1 MLPAKRIRNINQAAI
16 SMNARHCAAYTLT
29 ELLIV
34 VAILAI
40 AAAVA
45 IPTAQPVAEFQADAA
60 AGEVVNALRFAR
72 EDAQRSGAQ
81 RLFDCNAAANTIAVF
96 ALETDKTTTRVSR
109 DPVEHPFNRAP
120 YLLNLNAAPAGNT
133 MALVRC
139 TFTFEDNSTAAAVAF
154 DEAGNPLRG
163 VGSAPARDRAL
174 SAGQVVLGAGN
185 VERTITV
192 DATGR
197 ITVS

>member
-1 MLPAKRIRNINQAAI
+1 MY
-16 SMNARHCAAYTLT
+16 ARHCAAYTLT

-34 VAILAI
+34 VAILAT

-45 IPTAQPVAEFQADAA
+45 IPTAQPVAEFRADAA

-72 EDAQRSGAQ
+72 DNAQYSGVQ
-81 RLFDCNAAANTIAVF
+81 RLFDCDAAANTIAVF
-96 ALETDKTTTRVSR
+96 ALESDKTTTRAAR

-120 YLLNLNAAPAGNT
+120 YLLNLNAAPAGNS

-139 TFTFEDNSTAAAVAF
+139 TFTFADNATAAAVAF
-154 DEAGNPLRG
+154 DAAGNPVRG
-163 VGSAPARDRAL
+163 VGAGPARTSTLR
-174 SAGQVVLGAGN
+174 AGQVVLGAGN
-185 VERTITV
+185 VERTIVIDT
-192 DATGR
+192 TGR

>member
-1 MLPAKRIRNINQAAI
+1 MYAHR
-16 SMNARHCAAYTLT
+16 CAAYTLT

-40 AAAVA
+40 AAVVA
-45 IPTAQPVAEFQADAA
+45 IPTAQPVAEFRADAA
-60 AGEVVNALRFAR
+60 AGEVVNALRYAR
-72 EDAQRSGAQ
+72 DNAQYSGAQ
-81 RLFDCNAAANTIAVF
+81 RLFDCDAAANSIAVF
-96 ALETDKTTTRVSR
+96 ALETDKTTTRAAR
-109 DPVEHPFNRAP
+109 EPVEHPFNRAP

-139 TFTFEDNSTAAAVAF
+139 TFTFDDNSTAAAVAF
-154 DEAGNPLRG
+154 GAAGNPLRG
-163 VGSAPARDRAL
+163 VGSGSARESVLRT
-174 SAGQVVLGAGN
+174 GQIVLGAGN

-192 DATGR
+192 DTTGR

>member
-1 MLPAKRIRNINQAAI
+1 MYAHR
-16 SMNARHCAAYTLT
+16 CAAYTLT
-29 ELLIV
+29 ELLLV

-45 IPTAQPVAEFQADAA
+45 IPTAQPVAEFRADAA

-72 EDAQRSGAQ
+72 ENAQYSGAQ
-81 RLFDCNAAANTIAVF
+81 RLFDCDAAANTIAVF
-96 ALETDKTTTRVSR
+96 ALETDKATTRVSR

-139 TFTFEDNSTAAAVAF
+139 TFTFDDNSTAAAVAF
-154 DEAGNPLRG
+154 GAAGNPLRG
-163 VGSAPARDRAL
+163 VGSGSARESVLR
-174 SAGQVVLGAGN
+174 AGQIVLGTGN

-192 DATGR
+192 DTTGR

>member
-1 MLPAKRIRNINQAAI
+1 VNTRR
-16 SMNARHCAAYTLT
+16 CAAYTLV
-29 ELLIV
+29 ELMIV
-34 VAILAI
+34 VAVLAV
-40 AAAVA
+40 AAVVA
-45 IPTAQPVAEFQADAA
+45 LPTAQPVAEFQADAA

-72 EDAQRSGAQ
+72 ENAQYSGAQ

-139 TFTFEDNSTAAAVAF
+139 TFTFEDNASATAIAF
-154 DEAGNPLRG
+154 DTAGNPQRG
-163 VGSAPARDRAL
+163 VGSGVARDNPLRT
-174 SAGQVVLGAGN
+174 GQIVLGAGN

-192 DATGR
+192 DTSGR

>member
-1 MLPAKRIRNINQAAI
+1 MLPAKRIRIINQTAI
-16 SMNARHCAAYTLT
+16 SMNARRCAAYTLT
-29 ELLIV
+29 ELIFV

-45 IPTAQPVAEFQADAA
+45 IPTAQPVAEFRADAA

-72 EDAQRSGAQ
+72 ENALHSGEQ
-81 RLFDCNAAANTIAVF
+81 RLFDCDAPANAIAVY
-96 ALETDKTTTRVSR
+96 ALVTARTTTTASNM
-109 DPVEHPFNRAP
+109 PVEHPFNRAP
-120 YLLNLNAAPAGNT
+120 YQLTLNAAPAGNN

-139 TFTFEDNSTAAAVAF
+139 TFTFEDNSTATAVAF
-154 DEAGNPLRG
+154 DAAGKLLRG
-163 VGSAPARDRAL
+163 AGSSPARERVL
-174 SAGQVVLGAGN
+174 RTGQVVLGAGN

-192 DATGR
+192 DTTGR

>member
-1 MLPAKRIRNINQAAI
+1 
-16 SMNARHCAAYTLT
+16 MNTRRCAAYTLV
-29 ELLIV
+29 ELMIV
-34 VAILAI
+34 VAVLAV
-40 AAAVA
+40 AAVVA
-45 IPTAQPVAEFQADAA
+45 LPTAQPVAEFQADAA

-72 EDAQRSGAQ
+72 ENAQYSGAQ

-96 ALETDKTTTRVSR
+96 ALETDKTTARVAR

-120 YLLNLNAAPAGNT
+120 YLLNLNAVPAGNT

-163 VGSAPARDRAL
+163 VGSDPARKSPLRT
-174 SAGQVVLGAGN
+174 GQVVLGAGN

-192 DATGR
+192 DTSGR

>member
-1 MLPAKRIRNINQAAI
+1 MY
-16 SMNARHCAAYTLT
+16 ARHCAAYTLT

-45 IPTAQPVAEFQADAA
+45 IPTAQPVAEFRADAA

-72 EDAQRSGAQ
+72 ENAQYSGAQ

-139 TFTFEDNSTAAAVAF
+139 TFTFEDNASATAVAF
-154 DEAGNPLRG
+154 NADGELLRG
-163 VGSAPARDRAL
+163 VGSGDAKDSVLRT
-174 SAGQVVLGAGN
+174 GQIVLGAGN

-192 DATGR
+192 DTSGR

>member
-1 MLPAKRIRNINQAAI
+1 VYAHR
-16 SMNARHCAAYTLT
+16 CAAYTLT

-40 AAAVA
+40 AAVVA
-45 IPTAQPVAEFQADAA
+45 IPTAQPVAEFRADAA

-72 EDAQRSGAQ
+72 DNAQYSGAQ
-81 RLFDCNAAANTIAVF
+81 RLFDCDAAANTVAVF
-96 ALETDKTTTRVSR
+96 ALEADKTTTRAAR
-109 DPVEHPFNRAP
+109 EPVEHPFNRAP

-139 TFTFEDNSTAAAVAF
+139 TFTFDDNASATAVAF
-154 DEAGNPLRG
+154 DAAGNPLRG
-163 VGSAPARDRAL
+163 VGSGDARTSVLR
-174 SAGQVVLGAGN
+174 AGQVVLGTGN
-185 VERTITV
+185 VERTIV
-192 DATGR
+192 IDATGR

>member
-1 MLPAKRIRNINQAAI
+1 MH
-16 SMNARHCAAYTLT
+16 RHNCAAYTLT

-40 AAAVA
+40 AAVVA
-45 IPTAQPVAEFQADAA
+45 IPTAQPVAEFRADTA

-72 EDAQRSGAQ
+72 ENAQYSGVP
-81 RLFDCNAAANTIAVF
+81 RLFDCDAAANTIAVF

-139 TFTFEDNSTAAAVAF
+139 TFTFDDNSTAAAVVF
-154 DEAGNPLRG
+154 DAAGKLLRG
-163 VGSAPARDRAL
+163 AGSGPARDRVL
-174 SAGQVVLGAGN
+174 RAGQVVLGAGN
-185 VERTITV
+185 VGRTITI